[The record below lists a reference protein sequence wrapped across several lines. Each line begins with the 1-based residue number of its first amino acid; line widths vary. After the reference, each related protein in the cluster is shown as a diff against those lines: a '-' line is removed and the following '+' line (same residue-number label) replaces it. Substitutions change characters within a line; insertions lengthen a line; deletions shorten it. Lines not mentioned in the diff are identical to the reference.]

1 MSYLSNTE
9 ESELKRLKV
18 LTDNG
23 VLDDGEFRDAKS
35 TILEVA
41 KRRRLSTLTEP
52 RAAAASTAAAA
63 PTAEALMAP
72 AAAAPSAEVPT
83 AASGAT
89 QASSSFFTGKKSL
102 GSLFHVSVA
111 FSWPHSRHTDR
122 RLGVPWGHVEF
133 VQKTRESL

>member
-9 ESELKRLKV
+9 ESELKRLEA

-41 KRRRLSTLTEP
+41 KRRRLSAFTEP

-63 PTAEALMAP
+63 PTGVL
-72 AAAAPSAEVPT
+72 VR
-83 AASGAT
+83 GAT
-89 QASSSFFTGKKSL
+89 
-102 GSLFHVSVA
+102 
-111 FSWPHSRHTDR
+111 HSHQRAQ
-122 RLGVPWGHVEF
+122 GE
-133 VQKTRESL
+133 Q